1 MTVLGVGA
9 EGSQPKEEKVVSSPD
24 STSTP
29 RPPENAA
36 NSEAHRSTVSP
47 PSTPE
52 EERQPSPSDEQPS
65 PPTGEEEK
73 PPPYNMYVAYAS
85 LGGAVG
91 VFLIVLAASFW
102 SGLIK
107 TPADFATVSAAMG
120 GLFTLIGTVAGAY
133 FGIKSSSD
141 AADRAKK
148 QVDEARK
155 QVDEANVR
163 TERANRNAKAA
174 LLEVDP
180 TYKGKE
186 FRDRAL
192 L

>member
-1 MTVLGVGA
+1 M
-9 EGSQPKEEKVVSSPD
+9 
-24 STSTP
+24 
-29 RPPENAA
+29 
-36 NSEAHRSTVSP
+36 
-47 PSTPE
+47 
-52 EERQPSPSDEQPS
+52 
-65 PPTGEEEK
+65 
-73 PPPYNMYVAYAS
+73 
-85 LGGAVG
+85 
-91 VFLIVLAASFW
+91 LAASFL

-133 FGIKSSSD
+133 FGVKSSSD

-163 TERANRNAKAA
+163 TERANRSAKAA

-180 TYKGKE
+180 TNKGKE

>member
-1 MTVLGVGA
+1 
-9 EGSQPKEEKVVSSPD
+9 VSSPD

-29 RPPENAA
+29 RPPETAA

-52 EERQPSPSDEQPS
+52 EEPQPSPSDEQPS

-73 PPPYNMYVAYAS
+73 PPPYNRDVAYAS

>member
-1 MTVLGVGA
+1 
-9 EGSQPKEEKVVSSPD
+9 VSSAD

-36 NSEAHRSTVSP
+36 NSEAQQSTVSP
-47 PSTPE
+47 PSIPE

-73 PPPYNMYVAYAS
+73 PPPYNRDVAFAS
-85 LGGAVG
+85 LGGAVL
-91 VFLIVLAASFW
+91 VFLLVLAATFL

-133 FGIKSSSD
+133 FGVKSSSD

-163 TERANRNAKAA
+163 TERANRSAKAA

-180 TYKGKE
+180 TNKGKE

>member
-1 MTVLGVGA
+1 
-9 EGSQPKEEKVVSSPD
+9 VSSAD

-36 NSEAHRSTVSP
+36 NSEAQQSTVSP

-73 PPPYNMYVAYAS
+73 PPPYNRDVAFAS
-85 LGGAVG
+85 LGGAVL
-91 VFLIVLAASFW
+91 VFLLVLAATFL

-133 FGIKSSSD
+133 FGVKSSSD
-141 AADRAKK
+141 AADRAKT
-148 QVDEARK
+148 

-163 TERANRNAKAA
+163 TERANQAARAA
-174 LLEVDP
+174 LRRSYGGPPPGTEPDEP
-180 TYKGKE
+180 PP
-186 FRDRAL
+186 
-192 L
+192 